1 MLTWNAM
8 RSKKI
13 DFRMPHV
20 LLDACHARRRELG
33 INTIGRYFMAA
44 AMKDIMAD
52 KRERLVI
59 EMANASP
66 AEQDEL
72 LRYFL
77 AAPVSKPKWL
87 TWTSRVK
94 GHMAGIFTKLPVLI
108 YFISTT
114 TTD

>member
-1 MLTWNAM
+1 
-8 RSKKI
+8 
-13 DFRMPHV
+13 MPHV

-66 AEQDEL
+66 PEQDEL

-77 AAPVSKPKWL
+77 AAPVTKPKWL

-94 GHMAGIFTKLPVLI
+94 GQMAGIFAKLPVLI
-108 YFISTT
+108 CIATSGI
-114 TTD
+114 TD